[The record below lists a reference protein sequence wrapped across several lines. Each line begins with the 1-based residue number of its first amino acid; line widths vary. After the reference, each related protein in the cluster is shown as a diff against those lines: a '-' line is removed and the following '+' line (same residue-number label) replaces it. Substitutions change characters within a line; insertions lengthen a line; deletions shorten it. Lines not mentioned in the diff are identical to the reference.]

1 MNKINK
7 ESTTIERVFRKKE
20 GKERTSSYKKPIST
34 PKIKKSENTVV
45 KKEIKKAVPEVKTVK
60 PIATNPQKITSII
73 EKKEISNNI
82 NLDGGTF

>member
-7 ESTTIERVFRKKE
+7 ESATIERVFRKKE
-20 GKERTSSYKKPIST
+20 GKARTSSYKKPIST

-45 KKEIKKAVPEVKTVK
+45 KKEIKKAVNEVKTVK
-60 PIATNPQKITSII
+60 PITNPQKITSII
-73 EKKEISNNI
+73 EKKETSNNI

>member
-7 ESTTIERVFRKKE
+7 ESATIERIFRRKE
-20 GKERTSSYKKPIST
+20 GKVRTSSSKKPIST

-45 KKEIKKAVPEVKTVK
+45 KKEIKKAVNEVKTVK
-60 PIATNPQKITSII
+60 PITNPQKITSII
-73 EKKEISNNI
+73 EKKETSNNI